1 MGTRIIT
8 ETIREFNDEGV
19 MTRESI
25 TETTEQYDEVTYV
38 PTYYPYVVPKE
49 EKLVPLDTG
58 SKEED
63 ILNFQESIQQY
74 FNSNTDSGFPFAF
87 DPGFGT
93 EFLTGNPKQ

>member
-1 MGTRIIT
+1 MGTRTIV

-38 PTYYPYVVPKE
+38 PTYYPYVVAKE
-49 EKLVPLDTG
+49 EESVPFDVDPK
-58 SKEED
+58 SEEV
-63 ILNFQESIQQY
+63 LNFQESIYHY
-74 FNSNTDSGFPFAF
+74 FNPCVDSGFPPAF

>member
-1 MGTRIIT
+1 MGTRTII

-38 PTYYPYVVPKE
+38 PTYYPYVVANE
-49 EKLVPLDTG
+49 EKSVSLDTG
-58 SKEED
+58 FKSED
-63 ILNFQESIQQY
+63 ALNFQESIHHY
-74 FNSNTDSGFPFAF
+74 FNPCTDSGFPPVF